1 MSTQREAYSR
11 FPDVLIIGGGVIGC
25 SIAYHLTRRGCR
37 NVVVVE
43 RNTIGSGS
51 TAKAAGG
58 IRQQFSCE
66 ANVRLAMY
74 SVDFFE
80 HFHER
85 LELPPDAGGVDFHQ
99 IGYLFLLSTQEA
111 FTTFER
117 SAALQQRLGLPVEVL
132 TPEQVGSRWPWLS
145 VNDIVGATY
154 CPTDG
159 YGSPHE
165 VMQAFATQARRL
177 GASFVEGADVSAIT
191 RKGTRIMT
199 VETNRG
205 SFSPGIVI
213 ICAGAWSGELGRL
226 AGVEI
231 PVQPLRRMCFV
242 TDPFDA
248 IPQDAPMTIEMPN
261 TFHFRPEGAGFM
273 LGTSD
278 QGEPYGFNTTMN
290 WQWLGRV
297 VEDAVKRVPVFE
309 QARIHHGW
317 TGLYETSPDHNAI
330 LGPIPGVENMLVA
343 TGFSG
348 HGVMQSPATG
358 MIMSEFILDG
368 KAHTIDVSDL
378 GIERFSTGRLNPEKH
393 VI

>member
-1 MSTQREAYSR
+1 MSEALIRS
-11 FPDVLIIGGGVIGC
+11 PDVLIIGGGVIGC

-37 NVVVVE
+37 KVVVVE
-43 RNTIGSGS
+43 RQTLGSGS

-74 SVDFFE
+74 SVDFFA

-85 LELPPDAGGVDFHQ
+85 LALPPDAGGVDFHQ

-117 SAALQQRLGLPVEVL
+117 SAALQQRLGLPVEML

-165 VMQAFATQARRL
+165 VLQAFATQARRL

-191 RKGTRIMT
+191 CQGARIMT

-248 IPQDAPMTIEMPN
+248 IPHDAPMTIEMPN

-278 QGEPYGFNTTMN
+278 QDEPYGFNTTMN
-290 WQWLGRV
+290 WQWLSRV

-317 TGLYETSPDHNAI
+317 AGLYETSPDHNAI

-368 KAHTIDVSDL
+368 QAHTIDVSDL

>member
-1 MSTQREAYSR
+1 LVSISR
-11 FPDVLIIGGGVIGC
+11 SPDVLIIGGGVVGC
-25 SIAYHLTRRGCR
+25 SVAYHLTRRDCR

-58 IRQQFSCE
+58 IRQQFSRE
-66 ANVRLAMY
+66 SNIRLAMY

-99 IGYLFLLSTQEA
+99 VGYLFLLSTQETFSA
-111 FTTFER
+111 FER
-117 SAALQQRLGLPVEVL
+117 NAALQQRLGLPVEL
-132 TPEQVGSRWPWLS
+132 LIPEQVTSRWPWLS
-145 VNDIVGATY
+145 LNDVVGATY

-165 VMQAFATQARRL
+165 VTQAFMAQARRR
-177 GASFVEGADVSAIT
+177 GAAFVEGTGVSVIT
-191 RKGTRIMT
+191 REGKRIVR
-199 VETNRG
+199 VETNQG
-205 SFSPGIVI
+205 SFSPGVVV
-213 ICAGAWSGELGRL
+213 ICAGAWSGEVGRL

-231 PVQPLRRMCFV
+231 PVQPLRRMCFL

-248 IPQDAPMTIEMPN
+248 IAHDAPMTIEMPG
-261 TFHFRPEGAGFM
+261 TFHFRPEGSCFM
-273 LGTSD
+273 LGMSD
-278 QGEPYGFNTTMN
+278 QREPYSFNTTVD
-290 WQWLGRV
+290 WQWLNSV
-297 VEDAVKRVPVFE
+297 VEAAVRRAPVFE
-309 QARIHHGW
+309 QARIRHGW
-317 TGLYETSPDHNAI
+317 AGLYETSPDHNAI
-330 LGPIPGVENMLVA
+330 LGSIPEMENLFVA

-348 HGVMQSPATG
+348 HGFMQSPATG

-368 KAHTIDVSDL
+368 QAHTIDVSDL
-378 GIERFSTGRLNPEKH
+378 GIERFSAGRLEPEKH